1 MSQKT
6 KNGTKNKKKK
16 RNKNRTKNKK
26 QNKEQK
32 QNKKQNKKCIK
43 HYDRSIPLNENRTF
57 FNIPQKCSKLLKV
70 IYSLGSFTLKF
81 FLGGL

>member
-6 KNGTKNKKKK
+6 KNGTKNKKK
-16 RNKNRTKNKK
+16 RNKNRTKNK
-26 QNKEQK
+26 K

>member
-6 KNGTKNKKKK
+6 KNGTKNKKK
-16 RNKNRTKNKK
+16 RNKNRTK
-26 QNKEQK
+26 
-32 QNKKQNKKCIK
+32 NKKQNKKCIK